1 MALTG
6 RRRGDLGRADVASRT
21 VSSHACTSVRRVP
34 ADCGRVRGAP
44 TGDMPPGDLG
54 ERLAEPGRTGVF
66 AGEGGIRETGD
77 QGRPRP
83 QCLHLG
89 FTPTTSPRPLP
100 LSPRGRDSV
109 TVCGADLCS
118 AHFYDE
124 IPHISPMRSRGM
136 FGRGMLAAVALA
148 TMLPYGL
155 GFASV
160 PRCGPALG
168 LPVVARNRVAG
179 AGACSRG
186 LRMAATEADTWTRP
200 AARGKRDIVFG
211 TRIVSSCSVAP
222 KHDAGCSLPVY
233 MQLPTD
239 QYVLIPLP
247 NNAKLEKKDEQHFT
261 LLVPELQIFNVWL
274 RPHVL
279 SRVDVTPAGVI
290 IEAVECRLDGSPEVE
305 RLKLNDVFEISVKVQ
320 LQGQEDP
327 RGLRNMMTCNSEIT
341 VWVDPP
347 QIFRALFPKPLMLE
361 TGNAVVRST
370 LRLLQTTFLQGLAS
384 DYNRWATDAEYR
396 QARQQRT

>member
-1 MALTG
+1 
-6 RRRGDLGRADVASRT
+6 
-21 VSSHACTSVRRVP
+21 
-34 ADCGRVRGAP
+34 
-44 TGDMPPGDLG
+44 
-54 ERLAEPGRTGVF
+54 
-66 AGEGGIRETGD
+66 
-77 QGRPRP
+77 
-83 QCLHLG
+83 
-89 FTPTTSPRPLP
+89 
-100 LSPRGRDSV
+100 
-109 TVCGADLCS
+109 
-118 AHFYDE
+118 
-124 IPHISPMRSRGM
+124 M

-179 AGACSRG
+179 AGACSRR